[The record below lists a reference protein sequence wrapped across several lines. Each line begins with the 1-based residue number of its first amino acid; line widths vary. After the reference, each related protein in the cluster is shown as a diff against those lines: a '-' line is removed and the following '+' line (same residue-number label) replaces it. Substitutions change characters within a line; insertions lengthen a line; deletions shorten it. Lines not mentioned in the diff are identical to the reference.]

1 MSSVWTSI
9 GFISRVHGLKGEV
22 VLEPEFDDAD
32 LYDPGKLFYLGKIGS
47 DPVPVRVSNFK
58 LVQKGDQQSFFV
70 KFEHVTDRTDAETIK
85 GFSLFLPSD
94 EVDLDE
100 SDDDDIT
107 GYDVINQSGNTEGE
121 VVDVI
126 DNPAHPLIQV
136 VGENGA
142 YLIPWVDEF
151 VLDVDYDSRKVI
163 VDDISELKSING

>member
-1 MSSVWTSI
+1 MNSVWTSI

-32 LYDPGKLFYLGKIGS
+32 LYDPGKLYYLGKIDS

-58 LVQKGDQQSFFV
+58 LVQKGDQLSFFV

-94 EVDLDE
+94 EVDLDGY
-100 SDDDDIT
+100 DDDIT
-107 GYDVINQSGNTEGE
+107 GYNIINRSGVTEGE

-142 YLIPWVDEF
+142 FFIPWVDEF
-151 VLDVDYDSRKVI
+151 VLDVDYDQRKVI